1 MIKGLGV
8 SEGIAIGKAIVIAKN
23 DLIIEQLKVS
33 DIEQELNKLDTAITI
48 ADKQI
53 EVLKNK
59 VEKKLG
65 KEKAE
70 IFEAHRLIL
79 SDPEFINE
87 IKNKIKNDNI
97 NVEFAVKTTIQSFLE
112 LFDVIDDPYMRERA
126 SDIKDV
132 GDRLLRVLTNT
143 QSYLVEEINNQGI
156 IIANDLTR
164 SETAQIDTDFVLGFA
179 TDIGGSTSHS
189 AIMARNLEIPA
200 VVGTKNITNKVKTN
214 DLLII
219 DGSNGEIIINPS
231 DDLIEKYKKA
241 KEAYELNKQALFKYR
256 DKDVVTLDN
265 KSVEV
270 FANIGSLDN
279 AKKAVKVG
287 SQGVGLFRTEF
298 VYMDRDDMPSEE
310 EQFEIYK
317 DITIT
322 MQNKPLIIRTLDIG
336 GDKKLSY
343 LKIDEEMNP
352 FLGYRAIRLCLDRK
366 DIFKS
371 QLRAI
376 LRASAFGN
384 VEIMF
389 PMISNLEELIEAKN
403 ELEAAKQELREQ
415 NIDFDNEVK
424 VGIMIEI
431 PSAALMSDI
440 LAQEV
445 DFFSIGT
452 NDLIQYT
459 TAVDRMNEKV
469 SYLYNPLNPG
479 VLRLIKLVIDN
490 AHKYGKKV
498 GMCGETAGDSKLIP
512 IYLGFGLDEF
522 SMSTSSVLKAKEQLS
537 NLNYSKCKLL
547 SEQVLSMKTTKEIE
561 DAIDVFLKDK
571 SQIS

>member
-1 MIKGLGV
+1 M
-8 SEGIAIGKAIVIAKN
+8 
-23 DLIIEQLKVS
+23 
-33 DIEQELNKLDTAITI
+33 
-48 ADKQI
+48 
-53 EVLKNK
+53 
-59 VEKKLG
+59 
-65 KEKAE
+65 
-70 IFEAHRLIL
+70 
-79 SDPEFINE
+79 
-87 IKNKIKNDNI
+87 
-97 NVEFAVKTTIQSFLE
+97 
-112 LFDVIDDPYMRERA
+112 
-126 SDIKDV
+126 
-132 GDRLLRVLTNT
+132 
-143 QSYLVEEINNQGI
+143 
-156 IIANDLTR
+156 
-164 SETAQIDTDFVLGFA
+164 
-179 TDIGGSTSHS
+179 
-189 AIMARNLEIPA
+189 
-200 VVGTKNITNKVKTN
+200 
-214 DLLII
+214 
-219 DGSNGEIIINPS
+219 
-231 DDLIEKYKKA
+231 
-241 KEAYELNKQALFKYR
+241 
-256 DKDVVTLDN
+256 
-265 KSVEV
+265 
-270 FANIGSLDN
+270 
-279 AKKAVKVG
+279 
-287 SQGVGLFRTEF
+287 FRTEF

>member
-156 IIANDLTR
+156 IIANDLTP

-200 VVGTKNITNKVKTN
+200 VVGTKNITNKVKIN